1 MSTTPPPD
9 VLSDFS
15 SSLPADLFDTTTLVS
30 LASTLVLLGIAYG
43 ASRAFLHPTTSASY
57 RFLFIW
63 HAFDALIHFFLEGSF
78 LYHCFFSYFSVADLK
93 VSQLETLY
101 PTPANFLGFANRVYG
116 AQAGGDDPFAQLWM
130 VYANADKRWAGV
142 DLVSGMCPA
151 IGEVVADGDSSQTV
165 VSLELLTVFGA
176 GPLAIYICYL
186 IAKRDPKVN
195 FWLVVIA
202 TAEIYGSEPSFPLD
216 LSPFTTADLPLLG
229 WMTFCPEW
237 LVGSPALVTD
247 NWMYLWLYL
256 VFFNGLWIV
265 VPLWAMYFASGEIS
279 KAFAAQAAAKSK

>member
-142 DLVSGMCPA
+142 DL
-151 IGEVVADGDSSQTV
+151 TV

-176 GPLAIYICYL
+176 GPLAVYICYL

-202 TAEIYGSEPSFPLD
+202 TAEIYGS
-216 LSPFTTADLPLLG
+216 

-279 KAFAAQAAAKSK
+279 KAFAAQAAAKTK